1 MAHKVVKYRLEADGT
16 IPTWLTFGVP
26 QSTGGMYAV
35 ADPNTASPQDWMMIG
50 ISADGADTSDA
61 ITVFASQADL
71 QTYLAAEATANSW
84 TDPDPDDPDATIAF
98 DAAGTCSTCL
108 GRPRRS
114 ERISSIELIEEPPC
128 PFKNYSSSRG

>member
-26 QSTGGMYAV
+26 QGTGGMYAV

-50 ISADGADTSDA
+50 ISADGADVSDA
-61 ITVFASQADL
+61 ITVFASKADL

-84 TDPDPDDPDATIAF
+84 TDPDPNDPDATVAF
-98 DAAGTCSTCL
+98 DATAHAQRVWDDL
-108 GRPRRS
+108 DA
-114 ERISSIELIEEPPC
+114 L
-128 PFKNYSSSRG
+128 NA

>member
-35 ADPNTASPQDWMMIG
+35 ADPNTASPQDWMMVG
-50 ISADGADTSDA
+50 ISADGASTSDA
-61 ITVFASQADL
+61 ITVFASKAEL

-84 TDPDPDDPDATIAF
+84 TDPDPSDPDATVAF
-98 DAAGTCSTCL
+98 DAAAHAQRVWDDL
-108 GRPRRS
+108 DA
-114 ERISSIELIEEPPC
+114 L
-128 PFKNYSSSRG
+128 NAA

>member
-50 ISADGADTSDA
+50 ISAVAQTRPMPLS
-61 ITVFASQADL
+61 VFASKAISKRIL
-71 QTYLAAEATANSW
+71 QQRRQQTA
-84 TDPDPDDPDATIAF
+84 
-98 DAAGTCSTCL
+98 G
-108 GRPRRS
+108 
-114 ERISSIELIEEPPC
+114 LI
-128 PFKNYSSSRG
+128 